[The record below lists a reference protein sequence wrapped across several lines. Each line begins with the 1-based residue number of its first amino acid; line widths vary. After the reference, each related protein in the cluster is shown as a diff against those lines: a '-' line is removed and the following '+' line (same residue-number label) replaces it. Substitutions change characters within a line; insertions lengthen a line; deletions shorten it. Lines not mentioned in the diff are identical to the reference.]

1 MRSLSLSQVWLQ
13 SRPLLARLLVVAV
26 ETTHSSYL
34 ILQLNCTALS
44 SRALKPTRRDGQRGE
59 GRGRPE
65 RTGAS
70 RGGPRGAGFG
80 RQRRR
85 LRGACVGRGSA
96 SPGAVAKLKVRAGRG
111 PAAAAGLPRSV
122 GLRQPSG
129 PQRCAWVLRARAVP
143 AAGSARAAGIAV
155 RPREARVGVPGVRR
169 VATAFESAPAS
180 RQRGRN
186 ERRAAY
192 ASHRLPRPR
201 FAPARPTQRARRA
214 ERPLPAGGACRAA
227 AILQRADN
235 GRRAPPPPSPQRP
248 LPHCSAR
255 RRLGGAPW
263 LRARGRRAAR
273 CCRGGR
279 CGARCLLP
287 PPTPPRSLPPSV
299 HSPVEGRGRA
309 EKAPGRHFPKPHR
322 RRRALPERGGKGRK
336 APQRPHRSA
345 PGPPRSQPGAP
356 RAGGGG
362 AVSRVPPHPPH
373 TPRHRR
379 FPARSAAA
387 ALRPHRGSGPSP
399 SPRRRRRGGPERAGG
414 WAGGAPG
421 PAVPVAAAAPHRPPP
436 RCRRRFANCAHF
448 ARGRPAPAARHVVSA
463 APRPRRCPA
472 PPPPLPLC

>member
-155 RPREARVGVPGVRR
+155 RPREARVGVPGVRS
-169 VATAFESAPAS
+169 VAGCDGVRIGARLPAAGPQRAARGLRFPSAPA
-180 RQRGRN
+180 
-186 ERRAAY
+186 
-192 ASHRLPRPR
+192 
-201 FAPARPTQRARRA
+201 APLCACAPH
-214 ERPLPAGGACRAA
+214 PAGAA
-227 AILQRADN
+227 
-235 GRRAPPPPSPQRP
+235 RRAPPAGGRSVPSGGHPAAGGQWAPRPAPSLTAAPPPALQRAAA
-248 LPHCSAR
+248 AR
-255 RRLGGAPW
+255 RGPLAAGA
-263 LRARGRRAAR
+263 RAAR
-273 CCRGGR
+273 CALLPRGALR
-279 CGARCLLP
+279 CALP
-287 PPTPPRSLPPSV
+287 PP
-299 HSPVEGRGRA
+299 
-309 EKAPGRHFPKPHR
+309 
-322 RRRALPERGGKGRK
+322 
-336 APQRPHRSA
+336 
-345 PGPPRSQPGAP
+345 
-356 RAGGGG
+356 
-362 AVSRVPPHPPH
+362 PPHPP
-373 TPRHRR
+373 
-379 FPARSAAA
+379 
-387 ALRPHRGSGPSP
+387 
-399 SPRRRRRGGPERAGG
+399 
-414 WAGGAPG
+414 
-421 PAVPVAAAAPHRPPP
+421 
-436 RCRRRFANCAHF
+436 
-448 ARGRPAPAARHVVSA
+448 
-463 APRPRRCPA
+463 
-472 PPPPLPLC
+472 PLPPSLRAFSG